1 MSMPPIYH
9 TKQVR
14 TALNIILSDPERGAD
29 ALSRPNELSNLLSD
43 YLPDCPK
50 ESGILLAAAS
60 VGLAASLRAHIES
73 GMDPATAIHM
83 ASGSLADRT
92 ALTVDACQW
101 VTVEIARAL
110 GIAPALPPSSPPVE
124 ATEVLTRA
132 RTQSSESALSPDQAW
147 SGPRNSSKRAWLVGG
162 GRQRLLALVLVVVVA
177 AGTAWVVLAHHARAA
192 ASAPKLP
199 PPDLARLLPATE
211 RVLHIYHV
219 HLEEGQA
226 PQVVITTTT
235 GVPAG
240 TENYAPQ
247 DAYLLAWD
255 KYARRWTVLFDAAR
269 DQVNMSYE
277 ADADTDAYE
286 ASNVPS
292 PAPLIPKGLGVLQIH
307 VSQIR
312 NQPGG
317 AADLLIGADVEY
329 ADGFGQNIGIIHYNG
344 SVARVVWA
352 FLAKGGGSSVIGK
365 PGHQRV
371 AVTASWAT
379 ESDPQCCPARSYQ
392 FILAKAQ
399 EPQIGEYY
407 RVIADNRPWLG
418 AIITEQPP
426 QTANSSAI
434 VVSVVP
440 GSPAAG
446 VLSPGDVIV
455 GVRGSTVTS
464 HGLGPAVFDQLAPYK
479 PGQTVDLDIDRD
491 GTLLTVTAKLGS
503 LADSKAINAGGA
515 LSELNGTDAEYMI

>member
-1 MSMPPIYH
+1 MSIPLIYQ
-9 TKQVR
+9 TERVR
-14 TALNIILSDPERGAD
+14 AALNAILSDPDRGAD

-50 ESGILLAAAS
+50 ESGILSAAAS
-60 VGLAASLRAHIES
+60 AGLAASLRAHIES

-92 ALTVDACQW
+92 ALTPEACQW

-110 GIAPALPPSSPPVE
+110 GITAVTPHASPPVG

-132 RTQSSESALSPDQAW
+132 RTQSSRAAPGREPAW
-147 SGPRNSSKRAWLVGG
+147 SGPRNSAKRAWPVSG
-162 GRQRLLALVLVVVVA
+162 GRQRLLALVLVLVVA
-177 AGTAWVVLAHHARAA
+177 AGAAWVVLAHHARAA

-199 PPDLARLLPATE
+199 PPDLARLLPATD

-219 HLEEGQA
+219 DLDQQQA
-226 PQVVITTTT
+226 PQIVVTTTT

-240 TENYAPQ
+240 TESYAPQ
-247 DAYLLAWD
+247 DAFLLAWD
-255 KYARRWTVLFDAAR
+255 KYARRWTVLFNAAR
-269 DQVNMSYE
+269 NQVNMSYE
-277 ADADTDAYE
+277 ADADTDSYE
-286 ASNVPS
+286 ASYVPS
-292 PAPLIPKGLGVLQIH
+292 PVPLIPKGLGVLRIH

-379 ESDPQCCPARSYQ
+379 ESDPQCCPARSYRL
-392 FILAKAQ
+392 ILAKAQ
-399 EPQIGEYY
+399 EPQVGEYY

-418 AIITEQPP
+418 AVITEQPP

-446 VLSPGDVIV
+446 ILRPGDVII
-455 GVRGSTVTS
+455 GVKGSAVTS

-479 PGQTVDLDIDRD
+479 PGQTVELDIDRD

-503 LADSKAINAGGA
+503 LADSKAIDAGGA
-515 LSELNGTDAEYMI
+515 LPELNGTAPEYMI